1 VIVGVDGVSVSR
13 ATRRKSDKQV
23 PRPKYRIWSYWREYA
38 SISPF
43 FVLFALFGIIP
54 LIYALRL
61 SLLKWDGLT
70 DPIFVGGAQ
79 WLRLFTSHDV
89 WQALANTVLIFAFGQ
104 VPVILG
110 ALVGAALLSQPRLRF
125 RSFYQTAFFLPQVT
139 SLVAVAIVFQS
150 IFSDKFGLMNSLL
163 KGIGLP
169 AQNWLSNTWEI
180 KVVIALMII
189 WRGFGYF
196 LIIFMA
202 GMSSIDQ
209 SLFEAARVDGASPRR
224 IFTAITIPLLVPT
237 IVFVALTG
245 TISGL
250 QIFTEPQILF
260 TGSTSVGGPNSAGM
274 TLMLLQYQ
282 YLGGEGSGDI
292 SVQPDLGFAS
302 VVGWVIFV
310 LLVVVALTNNR
321 LLRNSWRES

>member
-1 VIVGVDGVSVSR
+1 
-13 ATRRKSDKQV
+13 
-23 PRPKYRIWSYWREYA
+23 
-38 SISPF
+38 
-43 FVLFALFGIIP
+43 
-54 LIYALRL
+54 
-61 SLLKWDGLT
+61 
-70 DPIFVGGAQ
+70 
-79 WLRLFTSHDV
+79 
-89 WQALANTVLIFAFGQ
+89 
-104 VPVILG
+104 
-110 ALVGAALLSQPRLRF
+110 
-125 RSFYQTAFFLPQVT
+125 
-139 SLVAVAIVFQS
+139 
-150 IFSDKFGLMNSLL
+150 
-163 KGIGLP
+163 
-169 AQNWLSNTWEI
+169 
-180 KVVIALMII
+180 MII

-202 GMSSIDQ
+202 GMASIDQ
-209 SLFEAARVDGASPRR
+209 SLFEAARVDGAGPRR

-282 YLGGEGSGDI
+282 YLGGVGSSDI

-302 VVGWVIFV
+302 VIGWVIFV
-310 LLVVVALTNNR
+310 LLIVVAVTNNR